1 MKKEMDFKIW
11 VQEYEEEAKKITE
24 RIAGLKECLKS
35 CSKSERENL
44 QFRWTGGEFLQSLP
58 GLSRKTI
65 KGNFFNAV
73 CQAGI

>member
-24 RIAGLKECLKS
+24 RIAELKECLKS

-44 QFRWTGGEFLQSLP
+44 QCRISFQKGILRENRSIVDFL
-58 GLSRKTI
+58 RKRDREERT
-65 KGNFFNAV
+65 
-73 CQAGI
+73 